1 MQKTELLLL
10 ILSALAALLHGM
22 SGFGF
27 PMMSTAALAMF
38 YPLKYAIALVAIPCI
53 ILNISLLRAGASH
66 PFIHYLKRYSGL
78 IVSSLVGS
86 FIGVSLLLYVSEAY
100 LKLLMGTVIL
110 LYVADQFRTTPIQLS
125 PSMRNMTLF
134 GGLAGIIGGATNAMA
149 PFLMMYLLSTKH
161 QKNDVVIISNMSFL
175 ASKLVQ
181 LVMLTPI
188 ILTFQTTQ
196 IYLLILITITAL
208 IFVYIGSRIR
218 GKMSQSA
225 FNMMIFIALGLLG
238 MNAIWQGFQQ
248 L

>member
-1 MQKTELLLL
+1 MRQTELLLL
-10 ILSALAALLHGM
+10 VLSALAALLHGI

-38 YPLKYAIALVAIPCI
+38 YPLKYAITLVAIPCI

-66 PFIHYLKRYSGL
+66 PFAYYLKRYAGL

-110 LYVADQFRTTPIQLS
+110 LYIADQFRATPIQLAH
-125 PSMRNMTLF
+125 SMRNMALF

-181 LVMLTPI
+181 LTMLAPI
-188 ILTFQTTQ
+188 ILTFKSTQ
-196 IYLLILITITAL
+196 IFLLICITISAL
-208 IFVYIGSRIR
+208 IFVYLGSKIR
-218 GKMSQSA
+218 SKMSQSA
-225 FNMMIFIALGLLG
+225 FNGVIFTALALLG
-238 MNAIWQGFQQ
+238 INAIWQGIH
-248 L
+248 LL